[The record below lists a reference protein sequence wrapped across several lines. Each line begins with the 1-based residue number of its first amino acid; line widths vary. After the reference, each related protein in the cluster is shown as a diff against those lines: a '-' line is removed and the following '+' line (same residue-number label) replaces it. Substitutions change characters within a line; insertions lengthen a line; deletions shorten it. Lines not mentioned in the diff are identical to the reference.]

1 MFHQVITHHH
11 HKYKLQ
17 KEISL
22 LKDALLEASDCI
34 KEMRDSLVVSSK
46 KHVVDLV
53 TEADLKSEEILMS
66 AIKKHFP
73 DDGIISEESE
83 AINSDSKRSWIID
96 PLDGTVNY
104 ANNIP
109 QVAITLMLLED
120 KKPTQAYV
128 LDIYND
134 ILYEGYKGFGAYKN
148 GEKLSVSKDTTL
160 QKSIIAT
167 GFPYDRVFN
176 SKDYMKTFEAVLKSC
191 GGIRRFGTAALDV
204 CWIAD
209 NKFDGYFEFFTKPW
223 DTLGASLILEEAGG
237 VVIDEVEKFPS
248 INSNLIIAS
257 NKSIH
262 EDLKKLVLSNIETTL
277 KKRL

>member
-1 MFHQVITHHH
+1 MVLQVITHLH
-11 HKYKLQ
+11 HKHRVQ

-22 LKDALLEASDCI
+22 LKDALFEASDCI
-34 KEMRDSLVVSSK
+34 KEMQQSLKVSSK
-46 KHVVDLV
+46 KHIVDLV
-53 TEADLKSEEILMS
+53 TEADLKSEEILMK

-83 AINSDSKRSWIID
+83 TIKSSTKRSWIID

-120 KKPTQAYV
+120 TKPTQAYV

-134 ILYEGYKGFGAYKN
+134 VLYEGYKGSGSYKN
-148 GEKLSVSKDTTL
+148 GEKLSIKKDTTI

-191 GGIRRFGTAALDV
+191 
-204 CWIAD
+204 
-209 NKFDGYFEFFTKPW
+209 
-223 DTLGASLILEEAGG
+223 
-237 VVIDEVEKFPS
+237 
-248 INSNLIIAS
+248 
-257 NKSIH
+257 
-262 EDLKKLVLSNIETTL
+262 
-277 KKRL
+277 

>member
-1 MFHQVITHHH
+1 MFHHH

-34 KEMRDSLVVSSK
+34 KEMRDSLKVSSK

-53 TEADLKSEEILMS
+53 TEADLKSEEILMN

-148 GEKLSVSKDTTL
+148 GEKLSVR
-160 QKSIIAT
+160 
-167 GFPYDRVFN
+167 YD
-176 SKDYMKTFEAVLKSC
+176 
-191 GGIRRFGTAALDV
+191 
-204 CWIAD
+204 
-209 NKFDGYFEFFTKPW
+209 FTKVDYCYW
-223 DTLGASLILEEAGG
+223 
-237 VVIDEVEKFPS
+237 VS
-248 INSNLIIAS
+248 I
-257 NKSIH
+257 
-262 EDLKKLVLSNIETTL
+262 
-277 KKRL
+277 

>member
-1 MFHQVITHHH
+1 M
-11 HKYKLQ
+11 Q
-17 KEISL
+17 KDISL
-22 LKDALLEASDCI
+22 LKNALFNASDCI
-34 KEMRDSLVVSSK
+34 KDLQHSLKISSK
-46 KHVVDLV
+46 EHVVDLV
-53 TEADLKSEEILMS
+53 TEADLKSEEILIK

-83 AINSDSKRSWIID
+83 TINSDSERSWIID

-134 ILYEGYKGFGAYKN
+134 ILYEAYKGHGAYKN
-148 GEKLSVSKDTTL
+148 EEKLFIKKEPIL

-176 SKDYMKTFEAVLKSC
+176 SKQYIKTFEAVLKSC

-209 NKFDGYFEFFTKPW
+209 NKFDGYFEFFIKPW

-237 VVIDEVEKFPS
+237 VVIDENEKFPT

-257 NKSIH
+257 NVKIH
-262 EDLKKLVLSNIETTL
+262 EDLKKIVFSNIDKTL
-277 KKRL
+277 KKRLQ